1 MSRAWVGC
9 PAVLVNSDY
18 ASTIGAAMCRTPSP
32 DDDRCMNRGIRKLII
47 SALVVVAAVLAPGA
61 AASPAGA
68 AGATASTI
76 TVRTATSTTYVVK
89 STLET
94 AVITLTN
101 TRRALA
107 GCAPLR
113 LNTDLRYA
121 ARKHSRYMAVYQ
133 TMSHQLPG
141 EPTLGRR
148 ITLAGYTGWSR
159 VAENVA
165 AGYSS
170 ATTVVRAWMASYGHR
185 RNINDCSLR
194 EIGVGVVLRGTRL
207 YWTQN
212 FGRR

>member
-1 MSRAWVGC
+1 
-9 PAVLVNSDY
+9 
-18 ASTIGAAMCRTPSP
+18 MCRTPSP
-32 DDDRCMNRGIRKLII
+32 DDHRCMNRGIRNYVI
-47 SALVVVAAVLAPGA
+47 SALIVAAAVFAPSGA
-61 AASPAGA
+61 APAGA
-68 AGATASTI
+68 TTSTAVVAPRI
-76 TVRTATSTTYVVK
+76 VATSTTYVVN

-94 AVITLTN
+94 AVVSLTN
-101 TRRALA
+101 ARRALA

-113 LNTDLRYA
+113 VNSYLRYA

-148 ITLAGYTGWSR
+148 VTLAGYTGWTR

-170 ATTVVRAWMASYGHR
+170 ATSVVRAWMASYTHR
-185 RNINDCSLR
+185 RNITDCSLR
-194 EIGVGVVLRGTRL
+194 HIGVGVVLRGTRL

>member
-1 MSRAWVGC
+1 MSRGMLGRRT
-9 PAVLVNSDY
+9 AVVSSDY
-18 ASTIGAAMCRTPSP
+18 ANAVGPAMCRTPSRT
-32 DDDRCMNRGIRKLII
+32 DHRRMNRGIRKLII

-61 AASPAGA
+61 ASPAGA
-68 AGATASTI
+68 ASATASTV
-76 TVRTATSTTYVVK
+76 TVRTATTTTYVVK

-101 TRRALA
+101 ARRALA

-113 LNTDLRYA
+113 LNTNLRYA

-148 ITLAGYTGWSR
+148 ITLAGYTGWTR

-170 ATTVVRAWMASYGHR
+170 ATSVVRAWMASYGHR
-185 RNINDCSLR
+185 RNINDCRLR